1 MQAMMDAVEI
11 ERSDQGTIVRMRRS
25 LGV

>member
-1 MQAMMDAVEI
+1 MMDAVEI